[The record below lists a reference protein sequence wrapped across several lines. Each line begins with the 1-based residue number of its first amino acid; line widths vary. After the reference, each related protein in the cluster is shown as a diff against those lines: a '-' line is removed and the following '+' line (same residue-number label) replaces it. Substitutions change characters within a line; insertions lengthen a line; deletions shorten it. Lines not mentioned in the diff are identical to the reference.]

1 MWQFA
6 LAPLLHS
13 IAEKDATLGLR
24 KVNTSTGGEREGE
37 ERSEGEGTQKELRLR
52 LGVVQCA
59 NRLPGMEIMESA
71 PPYDVPSAIP
81 ERHSDLGK
89 KV

>member
-13 IAEKDATLGLR
+13 IAEKDATRGLR

-37 ERSEGEGTQKELRLR
+37 ERGRGDTK
-52 LGVVQCA
+52 GA
-59 NRLPGMEIMESA
+59 
-71 PPYDVPSAIP
+71 AIAT
-81 ERHSDLGK
+81 RSRAVCK
-89 KV
+89 